1 MTRPLAIRDDS
12 NSGLRVIA
20 VLMAIALWLFVG
32 PWQRI
37 ETGVRKISLP
47 IEVKNLRADDRVKL
61 NPARVEVTIEGP
73 RTAIEH
79 LEEGQLEA
87 FVDLRQQ
94 TENETLFPVHV
105 SVPPGVRYQVI
116 PSEVHVITP

>member
-1 MTRPLAIRDDS
+1 MIRLFATRDES

-20 VLMAIALWLFVG
+20 LLMAIALWLFVG

-37 ETGVRKISLP
+37 ETGVRKISLR
-47 IEVKNLRADDRVKL
+47 IEVKNARADAPVRVQ
-61 NPARVEVTIEGP
+61 PAQAEVTIEGP
-73 RTAIEH
+73 RKAIEH

-87 FVDLRQQ
+87 FVDLRHRGHSP
-94 TENETLFPVHV
+94 LRYPVHV

-116 PSEVHVITP
+116 PSEVHVVTP

>member
-1 MTRPLAIRDDS
+1 MTRLFATRDES

-20 VLMAIALWLFVG
+20 LLMAIALWLFVG

-37 ETGVRKISLP
+37 ETGVRKITLP
-47 IEVKNLRADDRVKL
+47 IDVKNGRNEAPVRIQ
-61 NPARVEVTIEGP
+61 PAHAEVTIEGP
-73 RTAIEH
+73 RKAIEH

-87 FVDLRQQ
+87 FVDLR
-94 TENETLFPVHV
+94 LRGHHPSRYPVHV

-116 PSEVHVITP
+116 PSEVHVVTP

>member
-1 MTRPLAIRDDS
+1 MTRLLALRDES

-47 IEVKNLRADDRVKL
+47 IEVKNVRSDERITLQPSRA
-61 NPARVEVTIEGP
+61 EVTIEGP
-73 RTAIEH
+73 RKAIEH

-87 FVDLRQQ
+87 FVDLRHRDRGQSQ
-94 TENETLFPVHV
+94 YPVHV
-105 SVPPGVRYQVI
+105 SVPPGVRYQVS
-116 PSEVHVITP
+116 PSEVHVVTP

>member
-1 MTRPLAIRDDS
+1 MNRLLATRDES

-37 ETGVRKISLP
+37 ETGIRKFSLP
-47 IEVKNLRADDRVKL
+47 IEVKNARNEAPVRIQ
-61 NPARVEVTIEGP
+61 PARAEVTIEGP
-73 RTAIEH
+73 RKAIEH
-79 LEEGQLEA
+79 LEDGQLEA
-87 FVDLRQQ
+87 FVDLRHRPFG
-94 TENETLFPVHV
+94 NSRYPVHV

-116 PSEVHVITP
+116 PSEVHVVTP

>member
-1 MTRPLAIRDDS
+1 MSSFLAIRDES

-37 ETGVRKISLP
+37 ETGERKISLP
-47 IEVKNLRADDRVKL
+47 IDIKNPPVEESLHLD
-61 NPARVEVTIEGP
+61 PARAEVTIEGP
-73 RTAIEH
+73 RKAIEH

-87 FVDLRQQ
+87 FVDLRHWNRTKTRYLVQ
-94 TENETLFPVHV
+94 V
-105 SVPPGVRYQVI
+105 SVPPGVRYQVT

>member
-1 MTRPLAIRDDS
+1 MKQLLATREES

-47 IEVKNLRADDRVKL
+47 IEVKNARTDAPVRIHPSRA
-61 NPARVEVTIEGP
+61 EVTIEGP
-73 RTAIEH
+73 RKAIEH
-79 LEEGQLEA
+79 LEEDQLEA
-87 FVDLRQQ
+87 FVDLRYRPFG
-94 TENETLFPVHV
+94 TSRYPVHV
-105 SVPPGVRYQVI
+105 SVPPGVRYEVI
-116 PSEVHVITP
+116 PSEVQVITP

>member
-1 MTRPLAIRDDS
+1 MNKQFARRDES

-37 ETGVRKISLP
+37 ETGVRKVSLP
-47 IEVKNLRADDRVKL
+47 IEVKN
-61 NPARVEVTIEGP
+61 ARTSEKITLQPSLAEVTIEGP
-73 RTAIEH
+73 RKAIEH

-87 FVDLRQQ
+87 FVDLRHRGSARSRY
-94 TENETLFPVHV
+94 PVHV
-105 SVPPGVRYQVI
+105 SVPAGVRYQVI
-116 PSEVHVITP
+116 PSEVHVVTP

>member
-1 MTRPLAIRDDS
+1 MTRLMARDES

-47 IEVKNLRADDRVKL
+47 IEVKNARAAEPVRID
-61 NPARVEVTIEGP
+61 PARAEVTIEGP
-73 RTAIEH
+73 RKAIEH

-87 FVDLRQQ
+87 FVDLRHSDRAMARY
-94 TENETLFPVHV
+94 PVHV

-116 PSEVHVITP
+116 PSEVHVVTP

>member
-1 MTRPLAIRDDS
+1 MTRLLARDES

-47 IEVKNLRADDRVKL
+47 IEVKNVRAAEPVRLD
-61 NPARVEVTIEGP
+61 PARAEVTIEGP
-73 RTAIEH
+73 RKAIEH

-87 FVDLRQQ
+87 FVDLRHRDRGMSRY
-94 TENETLFPVHV
+94 PVHV
-105 SVPPGVRYQVI
+105 SVPPGVRYQVS
-116 PSEVHVITP
+116 PSEVHVVTP